1 MAYFLLLILWLTLT
15 ATPMFIRVC
24 YCGFRHQEETIN
36 FACLWFSIR
45 LCNRIYIL
53 YNMKRIEAYIKSTI
67 EWRNE
72 CFGIT
77 LGSDQL
83 QIGKLELPDIH
94 YPCKNIYSWTFY
106 SHLTVTSHT
115 GGPQITRFFGQF
127 ENPFLLSD
135 FKPPLVKSLLHVF
148 LFCVAHAANA
158 TKT

>member
-1 MAYFLLLILWLTLT
+1 MADFLLLILWLILT

-53 YNMKRIEAYIKSTI
+53 YNMKRIEAYIKSTK

-94 YPCKNIYSWTFY
+94 YPCKNICLLLDFLQAFKRHKSHRWSPDNTVFWAIWKSVLTFW
-106 SHLTVTSHT
+106 L
-115 GGPQITRFFGQF
+115 
-127 ENPFLLSD
+127 
-135 FKPPLVKSLLHVF
+135 
-148 LFCVAHAANA
+148 
-158 TKT
+158 